1 MKKNYTILLFSL
13 FSILV
18 NAQNFVSTL
27 PANKN
32 VLLEGIG
39 GINCY
44 FCAEGDAVAASLS
57 AQHTS
62 RMVWINIHAGIFA
75 EPVGDEPDFRSSS
88 ATQLLQLSGLSIY
101 PAGMLNRRIFSA
113 LAQNSGKPAVEP
125 SNWSA
130 AAAVILAEAAPV
142 NVAARSEFNVSS
154 RELRVIIETY
164 YTATASTAQ
173 NRIFAAL
180 LLDSLEGPQEGAT
193 VYNPSALNNGKYMHR
208 NVFFDFIGT
217 GISITNTN
225 SGSFRTDTI
234 YYTVPADFNGSSFS
248 LKSPKVA
255 VWVAENDSSN
265 VLNAAYSEMALIS
278 DYSNAA
284 GLFSV
289 EWDADFNL
297 ICGNSSSAMAA
308 IENRGNSPIDS
319 VLISYDILTG
329 TAQGSFSIVL
339 DSPLAL
345 GARTEIAIP
354 NITNL
359 NNSFNSVEFVLSDVN
374 ATANPIVNQVLTDIR
389 QSQLIVSDS
398 SNGVLNIRFDNYP
411 NDIKWILTDETS
423 GQIVLADSNFAVPNT
438 LISRSFTAENGHC
451 YALKITDRYGD
462 GLCCGSG
469 QGYYE
474 LKIGN
479 LQIIRDDAFAFESGT
494 KFVFQQGVIAVQ
506 QTADNFLTASL
517 FPNPSK
523 DFTNVLIQS
532 AAEGAIK
539 LSVYNV
545 YGQMVSQRNVEVG
558 LGENNLRLE
567 TSNFSPGVY
576 MVFIEQGQHTR
587 ILKLAV
593 ADYR

>member
-44 FCAEGDAVAASLS
+44 FCAEGDAVVASLS

-62 RMVWINIHAGIFA
+62 RMIWINIHAGIFA

-125 SNWSA
+125 SNWSDA
-130 AAAVILAEAAPV
+130 ADIILAEAAPV

-234 YYTVPADFNGSSFS
+234 YYTVPADFNGSIFS

-297 ICGNSSSAMAA
+297 ICGNSSSAIAA
-308 IENRGNSPIDS
+308 IENRGNSTIDS
-319 VLISYDILTG
+319 VVISYDILTG

-339 DSPLAL
+339 DSPLSL
-345 GARTEIAIP
+345 GARTHIALP
-354 NITNL
+354 NIANL
-359 NNSFNSVEFVLSDVN
+359 DNSVNTVEFVLSDVN
-374 ATANPIVNQVLTDIR
+374 ATANPIVNQVLTEIR

-438 LISRSFTAENGHC
+438 LISRFFTSENGHC

-506 QTADNFLTASL
+506 QTADIFLTASL

-532 AAEGAIK
+532 AAEGVIK

-545 YGQMVSQRNVEVG
+545 YGQMVSQRNAYVG

-576 MVFIEQGQHTR
+576 MVFIEQGRHTR

-593 ADYR
+593 VD

>member
-1 MKKNYTILLFSL
+1 
-13 FSILV
+13 
-18 NAQNFVSTL
+18 
-27 PANKN
+27 
-32 VLLEGIG
+32 
-39 GINCY
+39 
-44 FCAEGDAVAASLS
+44 
-57 AQHTS
+57 
-62 RMVWINIHAGIFA
+62 
-75 EPVGDEPDFRSSS
+75 
-88 ATQLLQLSGLSIY
+88 
-101 PAGMLNRRIFSA
+101 
-113 LAQNSGKPAVEP
+113 
-125 SNWSA
+125 
-130 AAAVILAEAAPV
+130 V

-339 DSPLAL
+339 DSPLTL
-345 GARTEIAIP
+345 GARTHIALP
-354 NITNL
+354 NIANL
-359 NNSFNSVEFVLSDVN
+359 DNSFNTVEFVLSDVN